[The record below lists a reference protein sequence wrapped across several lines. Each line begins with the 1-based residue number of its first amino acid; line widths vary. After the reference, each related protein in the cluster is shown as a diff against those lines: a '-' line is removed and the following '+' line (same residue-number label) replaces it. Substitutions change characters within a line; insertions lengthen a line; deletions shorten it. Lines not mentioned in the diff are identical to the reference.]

1 MSTAREAVRTEF
13 WRKAGRIWEPE
24 ALAITDHLDQGSGVI
39 VEGKNGIGKTRLLI
53 PQIQTQVSTRGKN
66 ILIVD
71 LRNGC
76 SGFQMPKGGVFIGD
90 EAGALAMR
98 GSRGYGSLS
107 DLAGLL
113 RDLENSSSL
122 PVLINSGGTERYRY
136 RTRRAIT
143 MSSLATSLR
152 FEIVR
157 LEPKQIPI
165 GLAGEFLSA
174 EGAGNDLIDFAGQP
188 EAAPLLY
195 PRMFGVVTGQ
205 VEEFGPSEPINDL
218 QGLKNFL
225 SERNNFEQC
234 IILCGLERAQLRSIT
249 TSLGTGD

>member
-1 MSTAREAVRTEF
+1 MSTAREAVRAEF
-13 WRKAGRIWEPE
+13 WRKAATIWEPE
-24 ALAITDHLDQGSGVI
+24 ASVITDHLDQGSGVI

-66 ILIVD
+66 ILTVD

-76 SGFQMPKGGVFIGD
+76 SGFQMPEGGVFIGD
-90 EAGALAMR
+90 EAGALAIR

-113 RDLENSSSL
+113 RDLENFSSL

-143 MSSLATSLR
+143 MSSQATSLR
-152 FEIVR
+152 FEIVG

-174 EGAGNDLIDFAGQP
+174 EGAGNDLIDFVGNP
-188 EAAPLLY
+188 EAGPLLQ
-195 PRMFGVVTGQ
+195 PRMFGIITGQ
-205 VEEFGPSEPINDL
+205 YEDFKPFDVINGLEDL
-218 QGLKNFL
+218 RGFL
-225 SERNNFEQC
+225 SVPGVLEQC
-234 IILCGLERAQLRSIT
+234 IILCGIDRPTLKR
-249 TSLGTGD
+249 TSDLLGISF